1 MSGREK
7 KIRRVIV
14 KTRRRAI
21 TRRRVK
27 KVLPKPRP
35 KKTHLPQFGIPSK
48 PASHPEPLSAPKD
61 FRLLK
66 NTEEC
71 IDFFK
76 KIRSRKKAVADKNNN
91 LVIRVDL
98 SRVEHIDFASTM
110 MLDAICEELAAASP
124 VCHVMGDSPRNPN
137 CRQYLLDSGFLNNK
151 YDEHGRKYPDV
162 GHSAN
167 IKIERGHTK
176 LKDEDVMRVV
186 EIEKRICKHVTGSSG
201 KLFRHIEMIKEICGN
216 TVDWSGAVRDQWIY
230 GTKFEDGKVIVVAL
244 DLGKGILESISRKF
258 AVLLQDLLEQNSHV
272 AILEGAFNKK
282 YGSKSGKPNRNKGLP
297 SIKYANEKGCIKDLV
312 VITNNVT
319 LDFTDSQNSCKFVT
333 NKNRGFMGTL
343 YSWRIDADC
352 YQKSSKK

>member
-1 MSGREK
+1 MK
-7 KIRRVIV
+7 KRDKKRRQDLL

-21 TRRRVK
+21 TRRRKK
-27 KVLPKPRP
+27 KVLPRPRP
-35 KKTHLPQFGIPSK
+35 RKTRLPSYGILSQ
-48 PASHPEPLSAPKD
+48 PASKPEPLSAPKD

-71 IDFFK
+71 ISFFK
-76 KIRSRKKAVADKNNN
+76 KIRARKKAVTDSKNN
-91 LVIRVDL
+91 LVVRVDL
-98 SRVEHIDFASTM
+98 SGVEHIDFASTM
-110 MLDAICEELAAASP
+110 MLDAICEELVATSP
-124 VCHVMGDSPRNPN
+124 ICHIAGESPRNEL

-167 IKIERGHTK
+167 IKIERGHTI
-176 LKDEDVMRVV
+176 LKDEDVMRFV
-186 EIEKRICKHVTGSSG
+186 EIEKRICEHVTGSPG
-201 KLFRHIEMIKEICGN
+201 KMFNHIEMIKEICGN

-230 GTKFEDGKVIVVAL
+230 GAKFEEGKVIVVAL
-244 DLGKGILESISRKF
+244 DLGRGILESISRKF
-258 AVLLQDLLEQNSHV
+258 SVLLKDLLEQNSHV

-297 SIKYANEKGCIKDLV
+297 SIKYANEKGRIKDLV

-319 LDFTDSQNSCKFVT
+319 LDFTDSQNNCKFVA

-343 YSWRIDADC
+343 YSWMIDADC
-352 YQKSSKK
+352 YQKSS